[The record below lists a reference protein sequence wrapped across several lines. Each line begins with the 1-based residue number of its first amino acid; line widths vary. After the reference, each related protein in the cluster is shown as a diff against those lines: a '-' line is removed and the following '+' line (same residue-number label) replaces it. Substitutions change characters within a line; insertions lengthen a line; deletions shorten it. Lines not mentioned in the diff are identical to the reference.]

1 MNTFLTDDEV
11 RDVVRVGGHH
21 FEKSLAGYGNGVVSA
36 RTSSTSWCNVPKCEE
51 DIVMRRLKAKIVG
64 CLDAGRG
71 PLPQTYTE
79 HLQVL
84 RYEPGQFYKQ
94 PHDQNS
100 PMDAPY
106 GPRVFT
112 FFTYLSNVTSGGGT
126 KFHRLGLG

>member
-11 RDVVRVGGHH
+11 RDIVRVGGHH

-79 HLQVL
+79 HLQVSVRARARARAL
-84 RYEPGQFYKQ
+84 VMVRVRLPQTYTEHLQVRV
-94 PHDQNS
+94 
-100 PMDAPY
+100 
-106 GPRVFT
+106 GP
-112 FFTYLSNVTSGGGT
+112 
-126 KFHRLGLG
+126 

>member
-94 PHDQNS
+94 HHDQVTVR
-100 PMDAPY
+100 ARI
-106 GPRVFT
+106 RVR
-112 FFTYLSNVTSGGGT
+112 VQV
-126 KFHRLGLG
+126 RARVRVRARARVR

>member
-94 PHDQNS
+94 HHDQV
-100 PMDAPY
+100 
-106 GPRVFT
+106 RVRARIR
-112 FFTYLSNVTSGGGT
+112 V
-126 KFHRLGLG
+126 RVQVRARVRVRARARVR